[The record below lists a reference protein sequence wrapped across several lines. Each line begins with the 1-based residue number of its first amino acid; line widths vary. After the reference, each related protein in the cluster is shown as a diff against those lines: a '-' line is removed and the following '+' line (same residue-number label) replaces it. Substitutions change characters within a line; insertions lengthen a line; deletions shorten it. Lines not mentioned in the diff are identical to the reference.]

1 MNGYD
6 LSQRL
11 MPLRGYAAN
20 CVDAADQRHHD
31 KSHEVLWL
39 YRLLPVI
46 DAFIG
51 TWAHGCELCLDFGSC
66 SQPMLCLG
74 ASIAM
79 NYAISAASV

>member
-1 MNGYD
+1 MNRYD

-51 TWAHGCELCLDFGSC
+51 TWAHGCELCLDFDILFPTNALFRCFYSHELCYFSC
-66 SQPMLCLG
+66 
-74 ASIAM
+74 
-79 NYAISAASV
+79 